1 MILLKQLTNLQKI
14 AQKELV
20 LRNEGKRERGMDE
33 LKNNLLNRRID
44 EALLKSESDY
54 ENGRVRDAKEVFEEW
69 KIKYGI

>member
-1 MILLKQLTNLQKI
+1 MKQLTNLQKI

-20 LRNEGKRERGMDE
+20 LRNEGKRGRGMEE

-44 EALLKSESDY
+44 EALLKSEADY
-54 ENGRVRDAKEVFEEW
+54 ENGRVRDAEEVFEEW